1 MSPQKLIEMA
11 LDQTIDQ
18 IPDSP
23 TRRRV
28 SGKVRDMFELP
39 GDRLAL
45 VTTDR
50 ISVFDYVIGSIP
62 FKGQVLNQLAGW
74 WLRKLD
80 DIGIPHHLLSLP
92 HPNVSVV
99 RRATPLPIEIVVR
112 GYLTGS
118 TKTSSWYAYQNLDR
132 VISGIIMPEGMKKNE
147 PFAAPIITPSTKP
160 DVGHDENISRDD
172 ILARGLTTP
181 AVLAAAEDYALRMFA
196 HGQKLAAA
204 RGLILVDTK
213 YEMGVT
219 ADQELIVIDE
229 VHTPDSSRY
238 WLRETYDDRVA
249 NGLEPESL
257 DKEFVRR
264 MIVDNGY
271 DITSS
276 VHPKTFLTDDIR
288 IEAARRYLRLFEA
301 ITGTAIEPRLAS
313 VDEIVALLDRECV
326 TAGAK

>member
-1 MSPQKLIEMA
+1 MSPQNLIEMA
-11 LDQTIDQ
+11 LNHTIDE
-18 IPDSP
+18 IPGSP
-23 TRRRV
+23 ARRSI
-28 SGKVRDMFELP
+28 SGKVRDVFELP

-50 ISVFDYVIGSIP
+50 ISVFDYVIGTVP

-99 RRATPLPIEIVVR
+99 RRATALPIEIVVR

-118 TKTSSWYAYQNLDR
+118 TKTSSWYAYQNHDR
-132 VISGIIMPEGMKKNE
+132 IISGIAMPKGMRKNE

-172 ILARGLTTP
+172 ILARGLATS
-181 AVLAAAEDYALRMFA
+181 AVLDTAEDYALRMFA

-204 RGLILVDTK
+204 RGLVLVDTK
-213 YEMGVT
+213 YEMGIT

-238 WLRETYDDRVA
+238 WLRETYDDRLA
-249 NGLEPESL
+249 NGLEPDSL

-276 VHPKTFLTDDIR
+276 VHPKKFLPDDIR
-288 IEAARRYLRLFEA
+288 IEAACRYLRLFEA
-301 ITGTAIEPRLAS
+301 ITGTAIEPRLANA
-313 VDEIVALLDRECV
+313 DEIVVLLDRECV
-326 TAGAK
+326 TAVGG

>member
-1 MSPQKLIEMA
+1 MSPQNLIETA
-11 LDQTIDQ
+11 LNQTIDV

-28 SGKVRDMFELP
+28 SGKVRDIFELP

-80 DIGIPHHLLSLP
+80 DIGVPHHLLSLP

-99 RRATPLPIEIVVR
+99 RRATALPIEIVVR

-118 TKTSSWYAYQNLDR
+118 TKTSSWYAYENLDR
-132 VISGIIMPEGMKKNE
+132 VISGITMPKGMKKNE

-160 DVGHDENISRDD
+160 DVGHDENISREQ
-172 ILARGLTTP
+172 ILARGLATA
-181 AVLAAAEDYALRMFA
+181 AVLDQAEDYALRMFA

-213 YEMGVT
+213 YEMGLT

-238 WLRETYDDRVA
+238 WLRATYDERLA
-249 NGLEPESL
+249 KGQEPESL

-264 MIVDNGY
+264 MIVENGY

-276 VHPKTFLTDDIR
+276 VHPKTFLTDEIR

-313 VDEIVALLDRECV
+313 VDEIVALLDREC
-326 TAGAK
+326 AAAQPA

>member
-1 MSPQKLIEMA
+1 MSPQNLIEMA
-11 LDQTIDQ
+11 LNQTIDE

-28 SGKVRDMFELP
+28 SGKVRDVFELP

-80 DIGIPHHLLSLP
+80 DIAIPHHLISTP
-92 HPNVSVV
+92 HPNVSIV
-99 RRATPLPIEIVVR
+99 RRAKALPVEIVVR

-132 VISGIIMPEGMKKNE
+132 VISGITMPKGMKKNE

-160 DVGHDENISRDD
+160 DVGHDENISRDE
-172 ILARGLTTP
+172 IVARCLMTP
-181 AVLAAAEDYALRMFA
+181 AVLEKAEDYALRMFA
-196 HGQKLAAA
+196 HGQKVAEA

-213 YEMGVT
+213 YEMGIT
-219 ADQELIVIDE
+219 ANGDLIVIDE

-238 WLRETYDDRVA
+238 WLRASYDERLA
-249 NGLEPESL
+249 KELEPESL

-264 MIVDNGY
+264 MLVEKGY

-276 VHPKTFLTDDIR
+276 AHPGTFLTDDIR
-288 IEAARRYLRLFEA
+288 IEAAQRYLRLYEA
-301 ITGTAIEPRLAS
+301 ITGTAIEPSLAS
-313 VDEIVALLDRECV
+313 VNEIVALLDREC
-326 TAGAK
+326 AAA

>member
-1 MSPQKLIEMA
+1 MTPQKLIEMA
-11 LDQTIDQ
+11 LDQTIDV

-28 SGKVRDMFELP
+28 SGKVRDIFELP

-50 ISVFDYVIGSIP
+50 ISVFDYVIGSVP

-74 WLRKLD
+74 WLRRLD

-99 RRATPLPIEIVVR
+99 RRATALPIEIVVR

-132 VISGIIMPEGMKKNE
+132 RISGITMPEGMRKNE

-181 AVLAAAEDYALRMFA
+181 AVLDRAEDYALRMFA

-213 YEMGVT
+213 YEMGMT

-238 WLRETYDDRVA
+238 WLRETYDDRFA
-249 NGLEPESL
+249 NAEEPESL

-313 VDEIVALLDRECV
+313 VDEIVTLLDRECV

>member
-1 MSPQKLIEMA
+1 MSPQKLIEAA
-11 LDQTIDQ
+11 LVQTIDV

-23 TRRRV
+23 ARRRL
-28 SGKVRDMFELP
+28 SGKVRDIFELP

-99 RRATPLPIEIVVR
+99 RRAAPLPIEIVVR

-132 VISGIIMPEGMKKNE
+132 VISGITMPKGMRKNE

-160 DVGHDENISRDD
+160 DVGHDENISRDQ
-172 ILARGLTTP
+172 ILARGLATR
-181 AVLAAAEDYALRMFA
+181 AVLDAAEDYALRMFA

-213 YEMGVT
+213 YEMGLIP
-219 ADQELIVIDE
+219 DGEMIVIDE

-238 WLRETYDDRVA
+238 WLRETYGDRLA

-301 ITGTAIEPRLAS
+301 ITGEAIEPRLAS

-326 TAGAK
+326 AAEAR

>member
-1 MSPQKLIEMA
+1 MSPQNLIEAA
-11 LDQTIDQ
+11 LNQTIDQ
-18 IPDSP
+18 IPESP
-23 TRRRV
+23 ARRRV
-28 SGKVRDMFELP
+28 SGKVRDVFELP

-50 ISVFDYVIGSIP
+50 ISVFDYVIGTVP

-99 RRATPLPIEIVVR
+99 RRATALPIEIVVR

-132 VISGIIMPEGMKKNE
+132 RISGLTMPEGMRKNE

-160 DVGHDENISRDD
+160 DVGHDENISRDQ
-172 ILARGLTTP
+172 ILARGLATP
-181 AVLAAAEDYALRMFA
+181 AVLDAAEDYALRMFA

-213 YEMGVT
+213 YEMGIA
-219 ADQELIVIDE
+219 ADRELIVIDE

-238 WLRETYDDRVA
+238 WLRATYDDRLA

-276 VHPKTFLTDDIR
+276 AHPKTFLTDDIR

-313 VDEIVALLDRECV
+313 VDEIVALLDREC
-326 TAGAK
+326 TAAEAR

>member
-1 MSPQKLIEMA
+1 MSPQNLIEAA
-11 LDQTIDQ
+11 LDHTIDQ
-18 IPDSP
+18 IPESP
-23 TRRRV
+23 ARRRL
-28 SGKVRDMFELP
+28 SGKVRDVFELP

-50 ISVFDYVIGSIP
+50 ISVFDYVIGTVP

-74 WLRKLD
+74 WLRRLD
-80 DIGIPHHLLSLP
+80 DIGIPHHLLSVP
-92 HPNVSVV
+92 HPNVSIV
-99 RRATPLPIEIVVR
+99 RRATALPIEIVVR

-132 VISGIIMPEGMKKNE
+132 VISGIIMPDGMKKNE

-160 DVGHDENISRDD
+160 DVGHDENISRDE
-172 ILARGLTTP
+172 ILARGLATP
-181 AVLAAAEDYALRMFA
+181 AVLEQAEDYALRMFA
-196 HGQKLAAA
+196 HGQELAAA

-213 YEMGVT
+213 YEMGIT
-219 ADQELIVIDE
+219 ADQQLIVIDE

-238 WLRETYDDRVA
+238 WLRATYDDRFA
-249 NGLEPESL
+249 NGQEPESL

-276 VHPKTFLTDDIR
+276 VHPEKFLTDDIR

-301 ITGTAIEPRLAS
+301 VTGTAIEPRPAS
-313 VDEIVALLDRECV
+313 VDEIVALLDKEC
-326 TAGAK
+326 AAAIGS